1 MIALGWFVAGAVASA
16 VSWVGLRGTFRDA
29 PVLRRT
35 NYRGASVPVAA
46 GLVVVVGVV
55 LVAAI
60 DSIRASAVGAG
71 MSELRRAGDLLLVG
85 SLGFALLGLF
95 DDLVGATEV
104 KGFRGHL
111 GALRQG
117 RVTSGL
123 LKLLG
128 GLALGVLCAPGDL
141 GSSIRGGLL
150 IAAMANL
157 ANLFDRAP
165 GRVIKVGIIGAG
177 IVGAVGGL
185 GWAIAP
191 TMLVVGAGAGLLL
204 ADLREECMLG
214 DTGSNVLGAA
224 VGYGLVVGLSSTGE
238 WVALAVVVAANL
250 MSERVSFTAV
260 IDRTAPLRWL
270 DRLGCRPERRR
281 T

>member
-1 MIALGWFVAGAVASA
+1 
-16 VSWVGLRGTFRDA
+16 
-29 PVLRRT
+29 
-35 NYRGASVPVAA
+35 
-46 GLVVVVGVV
+46 VVVVGVV

>member
-1 MIALGWFVAGAVASA
+1 MIALGWFAAGALASVAA
-16 VSWVGLRGTFRDA
+16 WVGLRGTFREA
-29 PVLRRT
+29 PALRRT

-46 GLVVVVGVV
+46 GVV
-55 LVAAI
+55 LVAAVVLVATI
-60 DSIRASAVGAG
+60 DSIWASVVDDGV
-71 MSELRRAGDLLLVG
+71 SELRRAGDLLLVA
-85 SLGFALLGLF
+85 SLGFAMLGLF

-117 RVTSGL
+117 RITSGL

-128 GLALGVLCAPGDL
+128 GLALGVLCVPGDL
-141 GSSIRGGLL
+141 LSSIRGGLL
-150 IAAMANL
+150 IAATANL

-165 GRVIKVGIIGAG
+165 GRVIKVGILGAA

-185 GWAIAP
+185 GWTVAP
-191 TMLVVGAGAGLLL
+191 TMLVVGAGAGLLW
-204 ADLREECMLG
+204 ADLREQCMLG

-224 VGYGLVVGLSSTGE
+224 IGYGLVAGLSGTGE
-238 WVALAVVVAANL
+238 WAALAVVVAANL
-250 MSERVSFTAV
+250 VSERVSFSAV
-260 IDRTAPLRWL
+260 IDRTGPLRWL
-270 DRLGCRPERRR
+270 DRLGCGPERRG

>member
-1 MIALGWFVAGAVASA
+1 M
-16 VSWVGLRGTFRDA
+16 
-29 PVLRRT
+29 
-35 NYRGASVPVAA
+35 PVAA
-46 GLVVVVGVV
+46 GVVLVVGVV
-55 LVAAI
+55 LVATI
-60 DSIRASAVGAG
+60 DSVWASAVGG
-71 MSELRRAGDLLLVG
+71 GLSELRRAGDLLLVAC
-85 SLGFALLGLF
+85 LGFALLGLF
-95 DDLVGATEV
+95 DDLVGAVEV

-117 RVTSGL
+117 RITSGL

-128 GLALGVLCAPGDL
+128 GLALGVLCVPGDL

-150 IAAMANL
+150 VAATANL

-165 GRVIKVGIIGAG
+165 GRVIKVGIIGAA

-185 GWAIAP
+185 GWAVAP
-191 TMLVVGAGAGLLL
+191 TLLVVGAGAGLLL
-204 ADLREECMLG
+204 PDLREECMLG

-224 VGYGLVVGLSSTGE
+224 LGYGLVVGLSGTGE
-238 WVALAVVVAANL
+238 WLALAVVVAANVL
-250 MSERVSFTAV
+250 SERVSFTAV

-270 DRLGCRPERRR
+270 DRLGCRQERRR